1 MRLTPLRNASL
12 NLSHSTDTIN
22 LFQLVCESF
31 VELGL
36 PGSGEE
42 ESGRGEEGS
51 IDGPEG
57 GAGHEDGDEPG
68 IDVIR
73 LFSICH

>member
-1 MRLTPLRNASL
+1 M
-12 NLSHSTDTIN
+12 
-22 LFQLVCESF
+22 
-31 VELGL
+31 ELGS